1 MKDVNEVKVLVYF
14 ICIGMVLSTIMALIS
29 FYPKMGKKM
38 KIKVYFIL
46 LTLQS
51 LILPFC
57 FYILAYF
64 PCKRKIKIK
73 KTKAK

>member
-1 MKDVNEVKVLVYF
+1 
-14 ICIGMVLSTIMALIS
+14 
-29 FYPKMGKKM
+29 M

-64 PCKRKIKIK
+64 PCKHKIKIK